1 MHDFR
6 TMFAQQATVQ
16 AWNGLRQLM
25 VYQAPSLTLRHWLP
39 PANGQETIHFHAL
52 TNYSLFQ

>member
-25 VYQAPSLTLRHWLP
+25 VYRAPSLTLRHCLP
-39 PANGQETIHFHAL
+39 PANGQETIYLDAL
-52 TNYSLFQ
+52 TSYSYFQ